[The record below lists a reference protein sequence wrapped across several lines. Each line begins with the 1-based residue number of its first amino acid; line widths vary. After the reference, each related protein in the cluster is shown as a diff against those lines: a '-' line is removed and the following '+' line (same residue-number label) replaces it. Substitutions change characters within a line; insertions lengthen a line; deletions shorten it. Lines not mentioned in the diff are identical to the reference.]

1 MKTQY
6 FTLMMC
12 FSFEDIGKAVAD
24 TKIIGAHWLAADYFT
39 KSIEAGSCAFKSK
52 RCTNYA
58 TYTVGL

>member
-1 MKTQY
+1 MMY
-6 FTLMMC
+6 FL
-12 FSFEDIGKAVAD
+12 FEDIGKAVAD